1 LPPQQINAWIKP
13 LEPLDFDEESG
24 VLLMSAPNR
33 FKLDWVRKNFAARI
47 QELASNWFKSQVVL
61 ELELA
66 HSPVQSQPVVTAATL
81 FQQQDQPGPQV
92 GQENAAN
99 GQCTAAMPAGGA
111 PAYGSA
117 HAASAAQTET
127 QLAETLYEQ
136 SRLNPELTFEN
147 FVTGRANQLA
157 RAAAL

>member
-1 LPPQQINAWIKP
+1 MEYAFLFVKLMNDFWSSCVQQLSQELPPQQINAWIKP

-66 HSPVQSQPVVTAATL
+66 HSPVQSQI
-81 FQQQDQPGPQV
+81 
-92 GQENAAN
+92 
-99 GQCTAAMPAGGA
+99 
-111 PAYGSA
+111 
-117 HAASAAQTET
+117 
-127 QLAETLYEQ
+127 
-136 SRLNPELTFEN
+136 
-147 FVTGRANQLA
+147 GRASC
-157 RAAAL
+157 RERGEGEG